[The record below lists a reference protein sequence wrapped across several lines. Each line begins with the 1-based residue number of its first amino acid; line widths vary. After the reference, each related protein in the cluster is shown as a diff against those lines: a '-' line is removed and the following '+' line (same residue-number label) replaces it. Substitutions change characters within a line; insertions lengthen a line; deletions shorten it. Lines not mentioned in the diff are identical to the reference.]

1 MFEDQVYV
9 RVCVQQIEA
18 EEAAIWEEML
28 AAADAVEAEARQ
40 RFQKGREAK
49 QVQTETRWSLTK
61 NTIAGWKMC
70 QDVPCCL
77 LPSMACK
84 CRTTGSSVYISWL
97 QCCASNTCTVRWQ
110 NIAYYQYNLHIAK
123 SHIRGHDTK
132 AL

>member
-1 MFEDQVYV
+1 MFETQAYV

-61 NTIAGWKMC
+61 NAIAG
-70 QDVPCCL
+70 
-77 LPSMACK
+77 
-84 CRTTGSSVYISWL
+84 
-97 QCCASNTCTVRWQ
+97 
-110 NIAYYQYNLHIAK
+110 
-123 SHIRGHDTK
+123 
-132 AL
+132 